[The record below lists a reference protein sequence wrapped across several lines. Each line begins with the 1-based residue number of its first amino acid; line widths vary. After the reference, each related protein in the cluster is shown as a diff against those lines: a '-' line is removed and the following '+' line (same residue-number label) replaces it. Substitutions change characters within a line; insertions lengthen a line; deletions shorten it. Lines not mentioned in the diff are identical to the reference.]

1 MDFMKRFTAFF
12 LALSLL
18 FSLAACGNSAPVE
31 TIPAA
36 ADLSYNISVRSAGGM
51 ALASVDVYVY
61 ADDTLTDLVQYGETD
76 ADGNVTLTMP
86 ESDSYA
92 IALSGLPKGY
102 TPQNSYTF
110 SGNSADIAVTSSVIA
125 GESLSGAVL
134 KLGDVMY
141 DFTVSTPEGETVT
154 LSEMLEE
161 KDAVLLNFW
170 YTTCSW
176 CVKEFPFMQEAY
188 EAYSDKVGIIA
199 LNPMEQDAAI
209 SAFQTQMGLTFPM
222 AACPAAWSAA
232 FGITGYP
239 TSIVVDRYGVICL
252 IEAGGITSLR
262 PFTSMFDHFTAEDYH
277 QTVYGGLSE
286 LVTTAKPNV
295 IMESSEAV
303 SAVLDSGNVPVTYR
317 PEEGDD
323 AEYAWPFVITEKNGE
338 SCLKASNQGMESSF
352 AILYM
357 DIALKQGEAVLFD
370 YLTST
375 EKGADILYVIVND
388 QPVYQIS
395 GFEEE
400 ECWQSCCPWVAE
412 ADGTYE
418 VALCYMKDGDT
429 SEADDTVYLK
439 NLRIA
444 DSSQITTPTY
454 IPRNAATETG
464 DLVYSYADIF
474 LSEED
479 GYYHV
484 GSEDG
489 PLLMADL
496 MGYTQFNEEKTIW
509 ELVYDGDASIG
520 GKNYYDDMVDFFS
533 YASNSSLY
541 GCCTVNE
548 ELRQW
553 LQMVDDT
560 VGFDANDD
568 YEWLKACK
576 YYEAYG
582 TEEQLRDPIQG
593 LSTFYPFKAKLGSD
607 NSFYYDRPI
616 MPRGLIAEFVPEKSG
631 VYRVTSRSDSEHG
644 VEGWIFAEN
653 RNNIYTYEPAE
664 RLYTDNTNVSMVYY
678 MEAGKSYYIDIAFW
692 DIYEVGTI
700 YYTIEYVAP
709 ETDLFRLGSPGY
721 FTYDTNATGE
731 HMYDLIAG
739 GIDVML
745 GEDGKYYEKLG
756 IDKDGNPVAGSLL
769 YCDFTGITGVFSNPI
784 ATVDAY
790 NEDGTRQ
797 YNADGTPAKVKGMID
812 MGGFDF
818 SKTEGDLYILSVM
831 EKYGNNI
838 EKTAEYLRQYWGED
852 YDANAELYHIEDV
865 FEGRYHG
872 RGEDLTEE
880 MRGYLDEIITRGPE
894 ERIGC
899 VVVTERLAEILQM
912 LMDKYTFEN
921 VDHSWTKL
929 CYYYQHIGP

>member
-1 MDFMKRFTAFF
+1 MGFTKQITAIILSFA
-12 LALSLL
+12 LLLSLTG
-18 FSLAACGNSAPVE
+18 CTTSAPTE
-31 TIPAA
+31 TVTETAVNN
-36 ADLSYNISVRSAGGM
+36 YTVNIRSAGGM
-51 ALASVDVYVY
+51 PLPSVDVYIY
-61 ADDTLTDLVQYGETD
+61 ADSSLTDLVQYGETD
-76 ADGNVTLTMP
+76 ENGSMTLTMP

-92 IALSGLPKGY
+92 ITVSGLPKGY
-102 TPQNSYTF
+102 ITENSYSF
-110 SGNSADIAVTSSVIA
+110 KDASANIILISAPIP
-125 GESLSGAVL
+125 GESLSGATL
-134 KLGDVMY
+134 QLGDVMY
-141 DFTVSTPEGETVT
+141 DFTVTTPEGETIT
-154 LSEMLEE
+154 LSKMLEE
-161 KDAVLLNFW
+161 KDMVLLNFW

-188 EAYSDKVGIIA
+188 DAYSDQVGIIA

-209 SAFQTQMGLTFPM
+209 SGFQAQMGLTFPM

-252 IEAGGITSLR
+252 MEVGGITSLR
-262 PFTSMFDHFTAEDYH
+262 PFTSMFDHFTAENYQ
-277 QTVYGGLSE
+277 QTVFGGLGE

-295 IMESSEAV
+295 TMESSEAF
-303 SAVLDSGNVPVTYR
+303 SAILDGGNVPAFYR
-317 PEEGDD
+317 PEDGDD
-323 AEYAWPFVITEKNGE
+323 AEFAWPFVITEKNGE
-338 SCLKASNQGMESSF
+338 KCVKASNQGIDGSF
-352 AILYM
+352 AIMYA
-357 DIALKQGEAVLFD
+357 DITLKQGEAVLFD

-400 ECWQSCCPWVAE
+400 EHWQSCCPWVAE

-439 NLRIA
+439 NLHIT
-444 DSSQITTPTY
+444 DSTQITTPTY
-454 IPRNAATETG
+454 IPRNAATEIS
-464 DLVYSYADIF
+464 DLQYRYVDIV

-520 GKNYYDDMVDFFS
+520 GKNYYEDMVNFFS

-548 ELRQW
+548 ALLQW
-553 LQMVDDT
+553 LQLVDDT
-560 VGFDANDD
+560 TGFDADDD

-582 TEEQLRDPIQG
+582 TTEQLRDPIQG
-593 LSTFYPFKAKLGSD
+593 LSTFYPFRAKLGSD

-631 VYRVTSRSDSEHG
+631 VYRITSRSDSDHG
-644 VEGWIFAEN
+644 VEGWIFAETRDN
-653 RNNIYTYEPAE
+653 VYTYEPAE

-700 YYTIEYVAP
+700 YYTVEYVAP
-709 ETDLFRLGSPGY
+709 KTELFRLASPGY

-739 GIDVML
+739 GIHVML
-745 GEDGKYYEKLG
+745 GDDGMYYEKLG
-756 IDKDGNPVAGSLL
+756 VDKNGNPVAGSLL

-797 YNADGTPAKVKGMID
+797 YNSDGTPAKIKGMID

-831 EKYGNNI
+831 EKYDNDI
-838 EKTAEYLRQYWGED
+838 EKTDTYLREYWGED
-852 YDANAELYHIEDV
+852 YDANTDLYQLEDV
-865 FEGRYHG
+865 YEGRYHG

-880 MRGYLDEIITRGPE
+880 MRGYLDQIITRGPE

-899 VVVTERLAEILQM
+899 VAVTERLAEILQM